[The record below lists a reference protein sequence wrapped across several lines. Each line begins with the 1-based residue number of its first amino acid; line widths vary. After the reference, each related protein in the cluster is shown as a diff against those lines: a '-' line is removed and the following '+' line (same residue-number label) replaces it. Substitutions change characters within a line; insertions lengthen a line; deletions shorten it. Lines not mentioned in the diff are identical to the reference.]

1 MHMDTN
7 TTNIILALIALVA
20 MVTVGITVAVRI
32 VIRNRSNRTKT
43 KQSDNVVFGDQA
55 GRDIKK

>member
-1 MHMDTN
+1 MDIN

-20 MVTVGITVAVRI
+20 IVAVGITVAVRI

>member
-1 MHMDTN
+1 MDTN

>member
-1 MHMDTN
+1 MDTN

-20 MVTVGITVAVRI
+20 MVAVGITVAVRI

-43 KQSDNVVFGDQA
+43 KQSGNVVFGDQA